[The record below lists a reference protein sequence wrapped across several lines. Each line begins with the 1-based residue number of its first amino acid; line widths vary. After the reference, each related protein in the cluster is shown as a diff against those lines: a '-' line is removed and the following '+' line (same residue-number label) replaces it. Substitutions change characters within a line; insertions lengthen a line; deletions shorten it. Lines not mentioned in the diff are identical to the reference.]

1 MEPRKIYELETAY
14 AERARNLFTQD
25 NIASIVYYLN
35 KQIPNI
41 FPLTKE
47 SEFSTL
53 VNAAQIDGMKK
64 LIELVQTS
72 VLGNKK
78 K

>member
-1 MEPRKIYELETAY
+1 MKELETAY
-14 AERARNLFTQD
+14 AERAKNIFTQD
-25 NIASIVYYLN
+25 NIASIIYYLN

-41 FPLTKE
+41 FPLVKE

-53 VNAAQIDGMKK
+53 VHSAQVDGMKK
-64 LIELVQTS
+64 LVELVQAS
-72 VLGNKK
+72 VIGNKK